1 MKLRSFF
8 FALAAVSLVLLLI
21 SVGSLYWLL
30 SQSPLTLRGGG
41 ITAHPTAA
49 MFVPKQAPLMGSI
62 LVNPD
67 RMEAYRQLRA
77 NPGERRRSRREL
89 QRLKK
94 SLLNNTGLD
103 YRQDI
108 QPWLGQEITLAVT
121 SLDFDRNQENGAQP
135 GYLLAATAQDAELAR
150 EFLQS
155 YFSQQA
161 ATGTSDLVFEQ
172 YKGVNLIYRHSLTSC
187 GEKKPCPPSISSA
200 VVGNFV
206 LFANHPKVL
215 RDAINNV
222 QVPDLNLQNSS
233 SYQQTRQTIEQPRI
247 GEAFVNIPAVTA
259 WLADEP
265 ASEIPEQRLTLALS
279 LDPQGLRSETALLG
293 VEGDESNRKPALS
306 EPVEALQYTPA
317 SSILTAAGVNLN
329 QLWTK
334 ISAGLE
340 GDHSLARLL
349 QQSRHNFQNRFG
361 IDLPEEIF
369 SWVEG
374 EYALSLLPSRDWVFV
389 AEKGAEEQRSRGA
402 EELQEQTASEQPIK
416 RERQFASAK
425 NKPQSVDA
433 AIERLDNYAKQGGLS
448 VGNLSLAGETITAWT
463 ELRTASDAVAGGN
476 TRLDAQVKGV
486 HTNVGKYEIF
496 TTSIGAMAQA
506 LKGSPDSLVESEK
519 FQEAIAPLPTEND
532 GSIYIDWKQ
541 TQPIWEEQF
550 RALRFVEVTGNPLLD
565 QRSEQVPSSYG
576 GVISDHLRSLA
587 ISSHG
592 TENGIPRATVFFQLE
607 GTGKQ
612 AN

>member
-222 QVPDLNLQNSS
+222 QVPDLNLQHSS

-329 QLWTK
+329 QVWTK

-349 QQSRHNFQNRFG
+349 QQSRRNFQNRFG

-402 EELQEQTASEQPIK
+402 EELRSRRTPGAN
-416 RERQFASAK
+416 RQ
-425 NKPQSVDA
+425 
-433 AIERLDNYAKQGGLS
+433 
-448 VGNLSLAGETITAWT
+448 
-463 ELRTASDAVAGGN
+463 RT
-476 TRLDAQVKGV
+476 
-486 HTNVGKYEIF
+486 TN
-496 TTSIGAMAQA
+496 
-506 LKGSPDSLVESEK
+506 
-519 FQEAIAPLPTEND
+519 
-532 GSIYIDWKQ
+532 
-541 TQPIWEEQF
+541 
-550 RALRFVEVTGNPLLD
+550 
-565 QRSEQVPSSYG
+565 
-576 GVISDHLRSLA
+576 
-587 ISSHG
+587 
-592 TENGIPRATVFFQLE
+592 
-607 GTGKQ
+607 
-612 AN
+612 